1 MKKSMRKN
9 LIQVVFII
17 TFSVSAVIFL
27 IYVPTFFTAKKISK
41 LSQTYTQN
49 FFKSEQEA
57 QNKQQSGQ
65 QLLAQINKFTK
76 KIQLI
81 AQIAQILPIGKNQQ
95 KNWYQLVEHAK
106 NIQIAANWL
115 LTEQKNIIFLLQN
128 SHEIRATGGFIGSYA
143 RLELNNG
150 QLQEL
155 YFNDIYATDGQ
166 FTGFIQAPPP
176 VAKYLANG
184 DSWRLPDS
192 NWHPDFS
199 QSAKIITQF
208 FDNCGEQN
216 LDALV
221 AVNLALIEKILVV
234 TGPIYLN
241 DYKLEVNANNLAKV
255 ARSERENFFPGTKQK
270 QQFFT
275 LLFNQL
281 KFKLTKL
288 NQRQMILLAQIIF
301 EALPKKDLQFY
312 FNNQQIQEVVRKYQW
327 GGEIYLPL
335 LTKQSALFE
344 PTFQHP
350 AYLMLV
356 ESNIGINKANQQVS
370 RSVNLTVQNNQLLL
384 SINFDNQNSP
394 PILAM
399 SSNRFISQANH
410 LSYINYQ
417 RIILPA
423 SASIDEITID
433 DEDIKQLDENLI
445 YNSQGIAFKEVGFLI
460 HLPEKKQAQ
469 INLKINYQQPIKTLF
484 IQKQAGLPKT
494 VYNIIGQ
501 KNKQFE
507 LKNDMLVSF

>member
-1 MKKSMRKN
+1 MKKQ
-9 LIQVVFII
+9 LIQVAFII
-17 TFSVSAVIFL
+17 IFSVSVVVFL
-27 IYVPTFFTAKKISK
+27 IYLPTFFTAKKIFK
-41 LSQTYTQN
+41 LSQTYVQN
-49 FFKSEQEA
+49 FFESEQEA

-81 AQIAQILPIGKNQQ
+81 NYLAQVLPTNKSQQ
-95 KNWYQLVEHAK
+95 KYWQQLTEHTK
-106 NIQIAANWL
+106 NIQIIANWL
-115 LTEQKNIIFLLQN
+115 FTEQRNIIFLLQN

-155 YFNDIYATDGQ
+155 YFNDIYAADGQ
-166 FTGFIQAPPP
+166 FVGFVQAPFP
-176 VAKYLANG
+176 VAKYLTNG
-184 DSWRLPDS
+184 GSWRLPDS

-208 FDNCGEQN
+208 FNNCGEQN
-216 LDALV
+216 LDALI
-221 AVNLALIEKILVV
+221 AVNLALIEKVLVV

-241 DYKLEVNANNLAKV
+241 DYQLEVNANNLANV

-281 KFKLTKL
+281 KFKLAKL
-288 NQRQMILLAQIIF
+288 NRQQMVLLANVIA
-301 EALPKKDLQFY
+301 EALPEKDLQLY
-312 FNNQQIQEVVRKYQW
+312 FNEPQIQKVVKRYHW

-335 LTKQSALFE
+335 LAEQNILID
-344 PTFQHP
+344 PTLQHP
-350 AYLMLV
+350 AYLMLI

-384 SINFDNQNSP
+384 NINFDNQNLP

-399 SSNRFISQANH
+399 SSNRFINQANH
-410 LSYINYQ
+410 LAYINYQ
-417 RIILPA
+417 RIILPP
-423 SASIDEITID
+423 SALIEEVAIDGKI
-433 DEDIKQLDENLI
+433 IKQFDENLI
-445 YNSQGIAFKEVGFLI
+445 YNSQGTAFKEVGFLI
-460 HLPEKKQAQ
+460 NLPEKTQAQ
-469 INLKINYQQPIKTLF
+469 VKIKISYQQSIESLF

-494 VYNIIGQ
+494 VYSIVGQ
-501 KNKQFE
+501 NNEKFE
-507 LKNDMLVSF
+507 LKNDVLVSF